1 MNPQRILRLL
11 GTALL
16 LAGCAGGPYGPLAGG
31 RLDGKP
37 GESRGGNWDFAKSSE
52 YVDLEV
58 RENDPYSVT
67 IHYYVVDGALYI
79 EAGDNYWSRWRPML
93 WADPQARV
101 RFAGKVYPVQAV
113 EVTDP
118 GEIAR
123 ILPHFYAKDRD
134 EPSDACRAT
143 WNPETCAFGGRFY
156 RLDAPAPSPG

>member
-1 MNPQRILRLL
+1 MTVRCSDWPRTSL
-11 GTALL
+11 GGA
-16 LAGCAGGPYGPLAGG
+16 AG
-31 RLDGKP
+31 
-37 GESRGGNWDFAKSSE
+37 
-52 YVDLEV
+52 V
-58 RENDPYSVT
+58 RK
-67 IHYYVVDGALYI
+67 
-79 EAGDNYWSRWRPML
+79 
-93 WADPQARV
+93 ARV

-113 EVTDP
+113 EVTNP